1 MLKDKKILLCLC
13 GGIAVY
19 KCVDLASMLVKAGA
33 TVKTIM
39 TESAMEFVTPLTF
52 KSITKESV
60 SYKMFNP
67 EAPIEHIS
75 LADWA
80 DLIVIAPA
88 TANIIGKIANGIA
101 DDLLST
107 TVMAAKCPKL
117 IVPAMNV
124 NMWENPIVQENI
136 GKLKRLERR
145 QKEYLVLEPDKGVLA
160 CGYEGKGRLPAVEEI
175 VYAIKAALYVKTPR
189 VQSSIKVLV
198 TAGAS
203 VERIDPMRHITNV
216 SSGKMGL
223 ALARVAY
230 LRGAEV
236 TIIHSSISE
245 KLPYYTHNIEAL
257 SAQEMYAEV
266 MKVYKDFDIIIMCA
280 AVADYTPESPSKHK
294 IKKKDDMAI
303 SLIRT
308 KDILLELGKS
318 KRAEQVLIGFAA
330 ESENLIENAKEKLI
344 KKNLDVIVANDLS
357 NAGKSDSEIFVL
369 KKGSDSVEQYGGE
382 KFLLAN
388 EIFDSV
394 IAVSQAGG

>member
-33 TVKTIM
+33 TVKTVM

-136 GKLKRLERR
+136 DKLKRLERR